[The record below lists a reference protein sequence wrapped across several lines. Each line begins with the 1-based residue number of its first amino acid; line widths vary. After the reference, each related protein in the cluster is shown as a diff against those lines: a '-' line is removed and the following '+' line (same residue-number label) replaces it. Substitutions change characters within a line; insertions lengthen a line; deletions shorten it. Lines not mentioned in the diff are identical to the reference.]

1 MKASSSAVPECLAG
15 ISWHNLLAEN
25 ERTVG
30 RRSDALDVESGSER
44 PQKGAVASYAP
55 FGCDCL
61 LCRAGPG
68 SVRHGKQQFDQLWE
82 FTKLDRQPAGK
93 CSDREVERRGPAVD
107 SARCGRPRFKV
118 QPRIDRRARERSPR
132 ARSAAGCIE
141 QAAAGSQRGG
151 DRVRGAIEPYEVWG
165 GSARS
170 SQSDRTLQRW
180 LSGRE
185 SEP

>member
-15 ISWHNLLAEN
+15 ISWHNLLAES
-25 ERTVG
+25 ERTVR
-30 RRSDALDVESGSER
+30 RRSDAFGTERGEDRPRVLVVIIFVVSGR
-44 PQKGAVASYAP
+44 GFLLCHTGPGAVQ
-55 FGCDCL
+55 
-61 LCRAGPG
+61 
-68 SVRHGKQQFDQLWE
+68 HGKQQFDQLWE

-93 CSDREVERRGPAVD
+93 CSDREVEQRGPAVD